1 MAIDAR
7 TKMIFDLEDE
17 IKSRLESLELG
28 ALADVSSGFKDGF
41 YAFQALENIYRDYGY
56 TFALLDNYENL
67 KKWLNLK
74 YTAKT
79 ILLSRSPMDSI
90 DEILDKAEEHIR
102 RIKEGEY

>member
-1 MAIDAR
+1 MVRMNLLLQIR
-7 TKMIFDLEDE
+7 K
-17 IKSRLESLELG
+17 RL
-28 ALADVSSGFKDGF
+28 
-41 YAFQALENIYRDYGY
+41 IGY
-56 TFALLDNYENL
+56 YENL